1 MEREEGETLMR
12 CDLHVH
18 SLRSGAVNLP
28 VLRHLGR
35 ECYSTPEE
43 VYALAKRRGM
53 DLVTLTDHDTI
64 DGALE
69 LADRADAFV
78 SEEVTVTLPGGS
90 IVHVNVFDITPA
102 HHDAIVR
109 VRNDAEAFFAF
120 VAEANIPA
128 SLNHP
133 FSPMTGGATP
143 EDLSLAFRRLPL
155 VEARN
160 AMMPALSN
168 DHAQRTARAAGCGLV
183 AGSDAHALRSVARA
197 YTEVPG
203 ARSKTEFLA
212 GLRSARTVPRGG
224 HGSYAGLVADVS
236 RVFTAGYGE
245 ALGDLR
251 TGRGDFR
258 RLAGLLALAPF
269 LWLAPFVAVVSHARE
284 GWGAQRLHATL
295 RGRPGFVPAL
305 SSGTLGV

>member
-1 MEREEGETLMR
+1 MR

-35 ECYSTPEE
+35 ECYSRPEE
-43 VYALAKRRGM
+43 VYALAKARGM

-69 LADRADAFV
+69 LSGRPDTFV

-90 IVHVNVFDITPA
+90 VVHVNVFDITPA
-102 HHDAIVR
+102 QHEAIVR
-109 VRNDAEAFFAF
+109 VRDDAEAFFAF
-120 VAEANIPA
+120 VAEANVPA

-133 FSPMTGGATP
+133 FSPMTGGVTAP
-143 EDLSLAFRRLPL
+143 DLSLALRRLPM

-160 AMMPALSN
+160 GMMPALSN
-168 DHAQRTARAAGCGLV
+168 GHAERTARAAGCGLV

-203 ARSKTEFLA
+203 ARSKAEFLA

-224 HGSYAGLVADVS
+224 HGSYAALVADVS

-245 ALGDLR
+245 ALADLR
-251 TGRGDFR
+251 GGRGEPV
-258 RLAGLLALAPF
+258 RLAGLAALAPF
-269 LWLAPFVAVVSHARE
+269 LWLAPLVAVLSHRREASGAR
-284 GWGAQRLHATL
+284 RLHAAL
-295 RGRPGFVPAL
+295 RGRPGVPRRV
-305 SSGTLGV
+305 SSSLLPDEG